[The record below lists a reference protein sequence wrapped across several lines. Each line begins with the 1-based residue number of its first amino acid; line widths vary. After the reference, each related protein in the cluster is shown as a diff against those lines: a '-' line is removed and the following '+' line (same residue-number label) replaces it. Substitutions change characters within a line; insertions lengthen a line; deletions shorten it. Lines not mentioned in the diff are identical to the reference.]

1 MEIIESNCL
10 ICGLPAGYG
19 YRGLPRKYC
28 SRKCRGRAV
37 GINGTLRIRNPPS
50 EKMCPY
56 CGGGFKTYHRHH
68 RFCSRSCSD
77 KGYKHRGGRK
87 DHNHDFIVEQF
98 KAKGFLVHDT
108 HLIGYGFPDLIIQ
121 KNGITKL
128 IEIKNP
134 KWHKQYGLTKWQK

>member
-1 MEIIESNCL
+1 MPL
-10 ICGLPAGYG
+10 LW
-19 YRGLPRKYC
+19 RRLQ
-28 SRKCRGRAV
+28 
-37 GINGTLRIRNPPS
+37 
-50 EKMCPY
+50 
-56 CGGGFKTYHRHH
+56 TYHRHH

-134 KWHKQYGLTKWQK
+134 KWHKQYGLTKWQKEFSKTFVFEVVMDIAGVDRIVSQYSDFAGRINEGA